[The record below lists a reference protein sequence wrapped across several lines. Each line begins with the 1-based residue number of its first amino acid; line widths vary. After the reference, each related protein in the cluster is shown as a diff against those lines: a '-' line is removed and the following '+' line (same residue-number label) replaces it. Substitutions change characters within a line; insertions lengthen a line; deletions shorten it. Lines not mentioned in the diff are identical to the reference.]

1 MDKFDPQKLIELR
14 KKNDLT
20 QDELANR
27 ISVSRTLVTKWETG
41 KCIPTSDTIVKLCP
55 ILGCGSGDLFEKDV
69 KKTCFRSFKNKF
81 TILLL
86 VLSISFFTF
95 GVCLSSMS
103 WRFSKRLPSNDSIPG
118 LSGYNMELMSWFVYG
133 IFLVILG
140 VAFGIASLI
149 RHFVYVKRKKKQIES
164 VE

>member
-1 MDKFDPQKLIELR
+1 MDKFAPQKLIELR

-41 KCIPTSDTIVKLCP
+41 KSIPTSDTVLKLCP
-55 ILGCGSGDLFEKDV
+55 ILGCGSGDLFEKDA
-69 KKTCFRSFKNKF
+69 KKTYFRLFKNKL

-95 GVCLSSMS
+95 GACLSSMS
-103 WRFSKRLPSNDSIPG
+103 WRFSKSLPSSDSIPG
-118 LSGYNMELMSWFVYG
+118 LSGYNLELMSWFVYG
-133 IFLVILG
+133 IFLVMLG
-140 VAFGIASLI
+140 VVFGIASLI
-149 RHFVYVKRKKKQIES
+149 RHIVYIKRRKNEN
-164 VE
+164 